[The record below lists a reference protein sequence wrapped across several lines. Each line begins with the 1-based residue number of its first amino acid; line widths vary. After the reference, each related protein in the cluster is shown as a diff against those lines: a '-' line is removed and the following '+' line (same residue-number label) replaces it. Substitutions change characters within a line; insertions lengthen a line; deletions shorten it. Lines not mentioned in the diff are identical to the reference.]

1 MLWVYEKP
9 EINLLLSRN
18 LAENM
23 YPVLPTKGLENL
35 KNLKTFNNKELK
47 DFPPAD
53 TFPRIQLLTLSYA
66 YHCCEFIHQDEEV
79 RTPLCSRPKSST
91 YWSIHWLGEM
101 FGIDKTRILMLCGEP
116 IEISGYLCWLAI

>member
-1 MLWVYEKP
+1 MYGNTKLTMVSTLPILCVYEKP
-9 EINLLLSRN
+9 KVNLFLSRN

-47 DFPPAD
+47 DFPPAE

-66 YHCCEFIHQDEEV
+66 YHCCEFIHHEEEV
-79 RTPLCSRPKSST
+79 RTSSVVVHKFNLL
-91 YWSIHWLGEM
+91 IH
-101 FGIDKTRILMLCGEP
+101 
-116 IEISGYLCWLAI
+116 